1 MPITII
7 KGPKGSGKTQ
17 LANALRNSQ
26 ITQSQPAEGIYKGAL
41 LIDDDNDGETKPLIE
56 KLLNGVELP
65 DEPPA
70 DLSKLPWKD
79 DPLII
84 IVGDEKPVL
93 KRLEK
98 ALPGFAD
105 FFGPIRTLTT
115 DVLPAPKRA
124 K

>member
-1 MPITII
+1 MAITII
-7 KGPKGSGKTQ
+7 KGPKGSGKTE

-26 ITQSQPAEGIYKGAL
+26 ITQSNPSEGVYKGAL

-56 KLLNGVELP
+56 KLLKGVELP

-84 IVGDEKPVL
+84 IVGDEKGVL

-98 ALPGFAD
+98 ALPGFTQ
-105 FFGPIRTLTT
+105 FFGPVRTLTT
-115 DVLPAPKRA
+115 DVLPAPTKG